1 MINPSNTMPSLSQ
14 ISGEQA
20 LNNPKSHGTN
30 NKQDELRKV
39 AEQFEAIFLNQ
50 FLKQAR
56 QAKLADD
63 LFSNSA
69 SKTYQEMLDQQ
80 YASMLSGDVDLG
92 IAEGLMRQ
100 FGRHVE

>member
-1 MINPSNTMPSLSQ
+1 MIDPVNTMPSLSQ
-14 ISGEQA
+14 INGEKTVKG
-20 LNNPKSHGTN
+20 LNTEK
-30 NKQDELRKV
+30 DLREV

-63 LFSNSA
+63 ILSNSA

-92 IAEGLMRQ
+92 IAEALMRQ
-100 FGRHVE
+100 FGRNVE

>member
-1 MINPSNTMPSLSQ
+1 MIDPTSTMPSLSQ
-14 ISGEQA
+14 IHDEKTVKG
-20 LNNPKSHGTN
+20 LNSDK
-30 NKQDELRKV
+30 DLRDV

-63 LFSNSA
+63 ILSNSA

-92 IAEGLMRQ
+92 IAEALMRQ
-100 FGRHVE
+100 FGRLVE

>member
-1 MINPSNTMPSLSQ
+1 MIDHVNTMPSLSQ
-14 ISGEQA
+14 VNDEKTVNS
-20 LNNPKSHGTN
+20 LNS
-30 NKQDELRKV
+30 QSDLREV

-63 LFSNSA
+63 ILSNSA

-92 IAEGLMRQ
+92 IAEALMRQ
-100 FGRHVE
+100 FSRHVE

>member
-1 MINPSNTMPSLSQ
+1 MIDHVNTMPSLSQ
-14 ISGEQA
+14 VNDEKAVNS
-20 LNNPKSHGTN
+20 LNRQS
-30 NKQDELRKV
+30 DLREV

-63 LFSNSA
+63 ILSNSA
-69 SKTYQEMLDQQ
+69 SKTYQEMLGQQ

-92 IAEGLMRQ
+92 IAEALMRQ

>member
-1 MINPSNTMPSLSQ
+1 MIDSIKMNPSLSQ
-14 ISGEQA
+14 IAGEEA
-20 LNNPKSHGTN
+20 VKNLKNNSE
-30 NKQDELRKV
+30 ELREV

-69 SKTYQEMLDQQ
+69 SKTYTEMLDQQ
-80 YASMLSGDVDLG
+80 YATQLSSSVDLG
-92 IAEGLMRQ
+92 IADGLMRQ
-100 FGRHVE
+100 FGRLVE

>member
-1 MINPSNTMPSLSQ
+1 MIEPVNTMPSLSQ
-14 ISGEQA
+14 INGENA
-20 LNNPKSHGTN
+20 TARLNG
-30 NKQDELRKV
+30 KQQDLREV

-69 SKTYQEMLDQQ
+69 SRTYQEMLDQQ

-92 IAEGLMRQ
+92 IAEALMRQ

>member
-1 MINPSNTMPSLSQ
+1 MIDPSNTMPSLSQ

-20 LNNPKSHGTN
+20 LNKLKSHGAHD
-30 NKQDELRKV
+30 KQDELRKV

-69 SKTYQEMLDQQ
+69 SKMYQEMLDQQ
-80 YASMLSGDVDLG
+80 YALMLSGDVDLG
-92 IAEGLMRQ
+92 IAEGLIRQ
-100 FGRHVE
+100 FARHVE